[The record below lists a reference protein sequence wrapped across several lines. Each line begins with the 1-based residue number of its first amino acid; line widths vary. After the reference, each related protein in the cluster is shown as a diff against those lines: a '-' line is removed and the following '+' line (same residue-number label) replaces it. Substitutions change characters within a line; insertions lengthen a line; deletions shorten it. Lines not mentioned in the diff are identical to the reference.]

1 MTVGMFQHLGTADV
15 FCEKK
20 QEIDTFTSYIE
31 DENETFPKLGELL
44 SNTNS

>member
-1 MTVGMFQHLGTADV
+1 MGQGWLYVLNAKDV